1 MTALSLPVV
10 RAGRELGRV
19 SHRAAGETLES
30 CRAGVDTERH
40 PVRVQL
46 LLDEF
51 MESLLDLAHT
61 GQLHLPQVVED
72 LLRCRLEVPG
82 VLSHALGRALAA
94 GAHTAVVAQSALVQV
109 GMVQS
114 LPHTD
119 PLLRVE
125 GQHLAQEVDGLVGG
139 GGPEGVEGG
148 HGGRFAAPGQHVS
161 LGCLAGV
168 LHVGQGGR
176 PQQVGDQLQLLDRRR
191 GLK

>member
-1 MTALSLPVV
+1 M
-10 RAGRELGRV
+10 

-51 MESLLDLAHT
+51 MQSLLHLAHT
-61 GQLHLPQVVED
+61 GQLGLPHVVED
-72 LLRCRLEVPG
+72 LLCGGLEVPG
-82 VLSHALGRALAA
+82 VLAHALGRALAA
-94 GAHTAVVAQSALVQV
+94 GTHAAVVSQSALVQV
-109 GMVQS
+109 GMVQG
-114 LPHTD
+114 LANTD

-125 GQHLAQEVDGLVGG
+125 GQHLAEEVDGLVCG
-139 GGPEGVEGG
+139 GGPQGVEGG
-148 HGGRFAAPGQHVS
+148 DGGRFAAPGQHVS
-161 LGCLAGV
+161 LGRLTGV

-176 PQQVGDQLQLLDRRR
+176 PQQVGDQLQLLDRRG

>member
-1 MTALSLPVV
+1 M
-10 RAGRELGRV
+10 
-19 SHRAAGETLES
+19 SHRAAGETLEG

-51 MESLLDLAHT
+51 MQSVLHLAHT

-94 GAHTAVVAQSALVQV
+94 GAHTAVVPQSPLVQV

-119 PLLRVE
+119 PLLRVQ
-125 GQHLAQEVDGLVGG
+125 GQHLAQQVDGLVGG
-139 GGPEGVEGG
+139 GGTQGVEGG
-148 HGGRFAAPGQHVS
+148 DGGRFAAPGEHVS
-161 LGCLAGV
+161 LGCLTGV
-168 LHVGQGGR
+168 LHVRQGGR
-176 PQQVGDQLQLLDRRR
+176 PQQVRDELQLLYRRR
-191 GLK
+191 GLKL

>member
-1 MTALSLPVV
+1 M
-10 RAGRELGRV
+10 
-19 SHRAAGETLES
+19 SHRAAGETLEG

-51 MESLLDLAHT
+51 MESVLHLAHT

-72 LLRCRLEVPG
+72 LLGSWLEVPG
-82 VLSHALGRALAA
+82 VLTHALSCALTT
-94 GAHTAVVAQSALVQV
+94 GAHTAVVAQSALVKV
-109 GMVQS
+109 RMVES

-119 PLLRVE
+119 SLLRVQ
-125 GQHLAQEVDGLVGG
+125 GQHLAQQVDGLVGG
-139 GGPEGVEGG
+139 GGPEGVQGSD
-148 HGGRFAAPGQHVS
+148 GGRFASPGEHVS

-176 PQQVGDQLQLLDRRR
+176 PQQVGDQLQLLYRRR
-191 GLK
+191 GLKLSTFE

>member
-1 MTALSLPVV
+1 M
-10 RAGRELGRV
+10 

-51 MESLLDLAHT
+51 MQSLLHLAHT
-61 GQLHLPQVVED
+61 GQLGLPHVVED
-72 LLRCRLEVPG
+72 LLCGGLEVPG
-82 VLSHALGRALAA
+82 VLAHALGRALAA
-94 GAHTAVVAQSALVQV
+94 GTHAAVVSQSALVQV
-109 GMVQS
+109 GMVQG
-114 LPHTD
+114 LAHTD

-125 GQHLAQEVDGLVGG
+125 GQHLAQQVDGLVGG

-148 HGGRFAAPGQHVS
+148 DGGRFAAPGQHVS
-161 LGCLAGV
+161 LGRLTGV

-176 PQQVGDQLQLLDRRR
+176 PQQVGDQLQLLDRRG